1 MLKRRLTLHIQA
13 SISDKRVYNSFCK
26 AELHAGAVE
35 VHITRNDQ
43 QPYSK
48 PQTFPTLGFTAL
60 KICTEVAAILLQLAA

>member
-1 MLKRRLTLHIQA
+1 MPRLAKKEYTTVSARQNYMPE
-13 SISDKRVYNSFCK
+13 RC
-26 AELHAGAVE
+26 E

-60 KICTEVAAILLQLAA
+60 KIRTEVAAILLQLAA